1 LETFVC
7 FLAQGERIIKPDG
20 SIIRR
25 GRTLEEARALI
36 EQSFGNYVGSE
47 VMVAARQKVA
57 QLQEEI
63 ARLEKET
70 TKDSANSLESRLT
83 KDELQ
88 EYTMLKEGVQEAKRM
103 MRELRRE
110 VEVLRADMVHP
121 LLENCSDSHPP
132 FICLNYFE
140 QLTGKE
146 SLVPALFVGKVPRPS
161 YIDSLV
167 VSKLQALKAV

>member
-1 LETFVC
+1 M
-7 FLAQGERIIKPDG
+7 AQGERIIKPDG

-57 QLQEEI
+57 QLQQEI

-88 EYTMLKEGVQEAKRM
+88 EYTMLKEGVQ
-103 MRELRRE
+103 
-110 VEVLRADMVHP
+110 
-121 LLENCSDSHPP
+121 
-132 FICLNYFE
+132 
-140 QLTGKE
+140 
-146 SLVPALFVGKVPRPS
+146 
-161 YIDSLV
+161 
-167 VSKLQALKAV
+167 VSFL

>member
-1 LETFVC
+1 
-7 FLAQGERIIKPDG
+7 LAQGERIIKPDG

-57 QLQEEI
+57 QLQQEI

-88 EYTMLKEGVQEAKRM
+88 EYTMLKEGVQ
-103 MRELRRE
+103 
-110 VEVLRADMVHP
+110 
-121 LLENCSDSHPP
+121 
-132 FICLNYFE
+132 
-140 QLTGKE
+140 
-146 SLVPALFVGKVPRPS
+146 
-161 YIDSLV
+161 
-167 VSKLQALKAV
+167 VSFL

>member
-1 LETFVC
+1 M
-7 FLAQGERIIKPDG
+7 AQGERIIKSDG

-57 QLQEEI
+57 QLQQEI

-88 EYTMLKEGVQEAKRM
+88 EYTMLKEGVQ
-103 MRELRRE
+103 
-110 VEVLRADMVHP
+110 VS
-121 LLENCSDSHPP
+121 LL
-132 FICLNYFE
+132 
-140 QLTGKE
+140 
-146 SLVPALFVGKVPRPS
+146 
-161 YIDSLV
+161 
-167 VSKLQALKAV
+167 

>member
-1 LETFVC
+1 METFVC
-7 FLAQGERIIKPDG
+7 FLAQGERIIKADG
-20 SIIRR
+20 SIVRR

-57 QLQEEI
+57 QLQQEI

-88 EYTMLKEGVQEAKRM
+88 EYTMLKEGVQ
-103 MRELRRE
+103 
-110 VEVLRADMVHP
+110 VS
-121 LLENCSDSHPP
+121 LL
-132 FICLNYFE
+132 
-140 QLTGKE
+140 
-146 SLVPALFVGKVPRPS
+146 
-161 YIDSLV
+161 
-167 VSKLQALKAV
+167 